1 MNTNLCEATLG
12 RACGKTPVGV
22 VPGVTVKFGLDVHAA
37 QITVCRQTD
46 GLLPQPPQ
54 RRSWEECLE
63 WIEAH
68 VKAGAIVHTCYEA
81 GPCGYGLHRRL
92 TALGVKNLVVA
103 PQKWDSKQR
112 RVKTDKRDAR
122 ELCDRLDRY
131 VRGNETVFSTVQV
144 PTPEQERRRALT
156 RQRSTLVKERQ
167 RCVVRGH
174 GLMLTQGVQAPEG
187 WWQPKDWPALA
198 AELPEWLRAQ
208 VGCWREQARN
218 YDAQVAELTPAIE
231 SQVAGL
237 SSPLGLGVLT
247 AALIEAEIVTWTR
260 FKNRRQPGSFCGLCP
275 SEESS
280 GTKRRQGAVSKAG
293 NPRLRHV
300 LVEAAWRIAQWQPDY
315 PPLRH
320 LRSAQGKR
328 ARKRMIV
335 AVARRLLVDL
345 WRLRTGRCTAE
356 QLGLKLK
363 PH

>member
-1 MNTNLCEATLG
+1 MKTNIREVTLE
-12 RACGKTPVGV
+12 RAPGKTPEGV
-22 VPGVTVKFGLDVHAA
+22 KPGVTVKFGLDVHAA
-37 QITVCRQTD
+37 QITVCRQID

-54 RRSWEECLE
+54 KRSWDECLE

-68 VKAGAIVHTCYEA
+68 VKAKAIVHTCYEA

-92 TALGVKNLVVA
+92 EALGATNLVVA
-103 PQKWDSKQR
+103 PQKWDAKQR

-131 VRGNETVFSTVQV
+131 VQGNETVFSVVQV
-144 PTPEQERRRALT
+144 PTPEQEQRRALT
-156 RQRSTLVKERQ
+156 RQRGTLVKERQ

-174 GLMLTQGVQAPEG
+174 GLMLAQGVQAPEG
-187 WWQPKDWPALA
+187 WWQPAQWPALA

-208 VGCWREQARN
+208 VKCWREQALG
-218 YDAQVAELTPAIE
+218 YDAQVEALTPIIE
-231 SQVAGL
+231 AQVAGL
-237 SSPLGLGVLT
+237 WLPVGLGALT
-247 AALIEAEIVTWTR
+247 AALIEAEIMTWER

-275 SEESS
+275 SEDSS
-280 GTKRRQGAVSKAG
+280 GTKRRQGAVTKAG

-300 LVEAAWRIAQWQPDY
+300 LVEAAWRIARWQPDY
-315 PPLRH
+315 PPLRL
-320 LRSAQGKR
+320 LRSAQGQR

-363 PH
+363 QH